1 MNFIEKLENIQKKNL
16 SNVCVG
22 LDPELLKIPEWFINQ
37 YVNSPKS
44 AVLAYCEEVV
54 KATAP
59 FACAFKINSAFFEAQ
74 GGAGF
79 TNMAEL
85 FNFIQAHYPEHIII
99 WDAKRGDIGNTAK
112 QYAIAAFEKHNLNAD
127 AMTVSPYLG
136 FDSISPYLDYK
147 DKMIFVLCLTS
158 NKGAEDFQMIPIQAR
173 AIVPLKNFLFHEVAG
188 KIKEWGFEEQIG
200 MVVGA
205 TQAAQ
210 LKSIRDIVGPKRV
223 ILIPGVG
230 AQGGD
235 LEATIKA
242 NNGGLFLINSSR
254 VIIFASKEKDFS
266 QAAAKAAM
274 NLRDQINAL
283 KGC

>member
-16 SNVCVG
+16 SNICVG
-22 LDPELLKIPEWFINQ
+22 LDPELQKIPDWFLNLH
-37 YVNSPKS
+37 VDSPKS
-44 AVLAYCEEVV
+44 ALLAYCEEIV

-79 TNMAEL
+79 SAMAEL
-85 FNFIQAHYPEHIII
+85 FNFIQTNYPEHIPL

-112 QYAIAAFEKHNLNAD
+112 EYAWTAFRQFKVD
-127 AMTVSPYLG
+127 GMTVNPYMG
-136 FDSISPYLDYK
+136 FDSISPYLEYK

-158 NKGAEDFQMIPIQAR
+158 NKGAQDFQMIPIQAR
-173 AIVPLKNFLFHEVAG
+173 AIFPPKNFLFHEVAG
-188 KIKEWGFEEQIG
+188 KIKEWGLEEQIG

-205 TQAAQ
+205 TQADQ
-210 LKSIRDIVGPKRV
+210 LKSIRDIVGPERV
-223 ILIPGVG
+223 ILIPAIG

-235 LEATIKA
+235 LEATMKA
-242 NNGGLFLINSSR
+242 NDGGRFLINSSR
-254 VIIFASKEKDFS
+254 AIIFASKEKDFA

>member
-1 MNFIEKLENIQKKNL
+1 MNFIERLKNIQGKNP
-16 SNVCVG
+16 SDVCVG
-22 LDPELLKIPEWFINQ
+22 LDLDIQKIPEWFLNG
-37 YVNSPKS
+37 YLNSAKS
-44 AVLAYCEEVV
+44 GVVAYGEEIV

-59 FACAFKINSAFFEAQ
+59 FACAFKINSAFFEAL
-74 GGAGF
+74 GSKGF
-79 TNMAEL
+79 KDMEDL
-85 FNFIQAHYPEHIII
+85 FRFIQKEYPEHLVI
-99 WDAKRGDIGNTAK
+99 WDTKRGDIGNTAK
-112 QYAIAAFEKHNLNAD
+112 QYAMAAFEKHNLNAD

-136 FDSISPYLDYK
+136 FDSISPYLEYK

-158 NKGAEDFQMIPIQAR
+158 NKGAQDFQMIPIQAR
-173 AIVPLKNFLFHEVAG
+173 ETIPPNNFLFHEVAN
-188 KIKEWGFEEQIG
+188 KIKEWGLEEQIG

-223 ILIPGVG
+223 ILIPGIG

-235 LEATIKA
+235 LEATVKA
-242 NNGGLFLINSSR
+242 NNDGLFLINSSR
-254 VIIFASKEKDFS
+254 AIVFASKEKDFA